1 MSRGMVSFLAG
12 MGTGYIKAKDKAFE
26 QERQAKQD
34 AWMEEQRNRQ
44 RQEWSE
50 ADKLKTDLKDAAATR
65 ETVGGTQTT
74 AGDTKV
80 FSQTPENAAAVK
92 AMLDNEAELTGAAPV
107 QAQTTAMTGQMARG
121 HQIGATA
128 EGQNT
133 GEARNQRV
141 VDALMS
147 NGQIERAATMETNLL
162 DQKAKKLGLQAAEL
176 KFADDQFNRQ
186 LGETF
191 ANSPDW
197 TQAAAQVLTK
207 TQVGGLAGV
216 NVQAVPSA
224 DGKKVDF
231 VGQGADGKQRV
242 LATFDNS
249 DAGKA
254 QFLQRVMRAPV
265 ETKIG
270 WIVEEARAKQTQAN
284 ADRDYGIRL
293 ADLEI
298 RANEA
303 KSKQEERALRA
314 EIALLRASRV
324 GSGGGGG
331 GGSGAAGGGGVIFD
345 PYEGFD
351 PKNAQAEATRMVDE
365 RLSAANTQVSATERA
380 RLISEQ
386 VFALRDSYASQNAN
400 RVLISA
406 FVNSARNAKTP
417 QEIEAV
423 RQQGAARG
431 LSPKQMAE
439 LDPRFAVAAPKP
451 APAPASAPMANFVGK
466 PTATAYTPPA
476 GSPAAKAAENRAK
489 VQANNQAQRDA
500 SIKAARS
507 AAAAALAS
515 GDIEAGSKVQDMP
528 GFSLLPDA
536 EKVAIRN
543 LVFGR

>member
-12 MGTGYIKAKDKAFE
+12 MGTGYIKAKDKAYE

-50 ADKLKTDLKDAAATR
+50 ADKLKADLKDAAATR
-65 ETVGGTQTT
+65 ETVDGTQTT

-92 AMLDNEAELTGAAPV
+92 SMLDNEAELTGAAPV

-141 VDALMS
+141 VDALMN
-147 NGQIERAATMETNLL
+147 NGQIERAATMENTALE
-162 DQKAKKLGLQAAEL
+162 QKAKKLGLQAAEL

-231 VGQGADGKQRV
+231 VGQGADGKQKV

-284 ADRDYGIRL
+284 ADREF
-293 ADLEI
+293 DL
-298 RANEA
+298 R
-303 KSKQEERALRA
+303 KQESESNQQYRQRMLAIQQAQEGRAAAQHRA
-314 EIALLRASRV
+314 AMEDAKIPPAVKL
-324 GSGGGGG
+324 
-331 GGSGAAGGGGVIFD
+331 
-345 PYEGFD
+345 
-351 PKNAQAEATRMVDE
+351 NAQALADQIKSVDNALNKAMAE
-365 RLSAANTQVSATERA
+365 GMFDPNNPGSQKLIEQRAALSIQYRK
-380 RLISEQ
+380 L
-386 VFALRDSYASQNAN
+386 L
-400 RVLISA
+400 
-406 FVNSARNAKTP
+406 TP
-417 QEIEAV
+417 YIPGA
-423 RQQGAARG
+423 QGQDADPLG
-431 LSPKQMAE
+431 LSKTEP
-439 LDPRFAVAAPKP
+439 APPQKP
-451 APAPASAPMANFVGK
+451 AGPMVKASAKQPVVYDPALKTVVEAMS
-466 PTATAYTPPA
+466 PPPA
-476 GSPAAKAAENRAK
+476 TGPGTVGYMQQVIQQNKA
-489 VQANNQAQRDA
+489 
-500 SIKAARS
+500 IT
-507 AAAAALAS
+507 
-515 GDIEAGSKVQDMP
+515 G
-528 GFSLLPDA
+528 
-536 EKVAIRN
+536 RN
-543 LVFGR
+543 

>member
-1 MSRGMVSFLAG
+1 MSAFQSGFGLGMTAWNNAQSA
-12 MGTGYIKAKDKAFE
+12 
-26 QERQAKQD
+26 QERQLERERQARLD
-34 AWMEEQRNRQ
+34 ARAQEVHDRNVKMWREEDQTK
-44 RQEWSE
+44 
-50 ADKLKTDLKDAAATR
+50 ADIKDASATR
-65 ETVGGTQTT
+65 ETVAGTQTT

-80 FSQTPENAAAVK
+80 FSQTPENAAAMQRLL
-92 AMLDNEAELTGAAPV
+92 ANEAELTGAAPV
-107 QAQTTAMTGQMARG
+107 QAPTTAMTGQMARG

-133 GEARNQRV
+133 GDARNQRV
-141 VDALMS
+141 VDALIK
-147 NGQIERAATMETNLL
+147 NGQIERAATMESTALE
-162 DQKAKKLGLQAAEL
+162 QRAKRLGLNRAELEWANTQYNQRIGNYFATMKPGEAVAKIVSDTKLGGLEGWTAEATPN
-176 KFADDQFNRQ
+176 K
-186 LGETF
+186 
-191 ANSPDW
+191 
-197 TQAAAQVLTK
+197 
-207 TQVGGLAGV
+207 
-216 NVQAVPSA
+216 
-224 DGKKVDF
+224 DGKKTDIVATGPNGEKKTLLSFDESSKADILALRQRFAKVD
-231 VGQGADGKQRV
+231 D
-242 LATFDNS
+242 AT
-249 DAGKA
+249 
-254 QFLQRVMRAPV
+254 Q
-265 ETKIG
+265 IG
-270 WIVEEARAKQTQAN
+270 WISEQVKTEQAQAN

-314 EIALLRASRV
+314 EIAQLRASRA
-324 GSGGGGG
+324 GGGGG
-331 GGSGAAGGGGVIFD
+331 GGSGAGGDGVNFD